1 MIVLIFDTETTGLPR
16 FRVTPNN
23 NNISTWPYIVQLS
36 YILYDTDK
44 NKIITT
50 YDSIVKLPKNIIIS
64 EESSNIHGISNGM
77 SQKSGYDIKD
87 ILKIFNIALE
97 MCDLLVGHNLE
108 FDIDMILAE
117 SLRNSIP
124 YEHII
129 THNNYCTMKNSKNLC
144 NIKAKSY
151 KGGFYIKY
159 PSLKETHI
167 KLFNVEPKN
176 LHNSFNDV
184 LVCLRC
190 YYFMNF
196 NEDLCEI
203 NKNFNVLYKKYC

>member
-16 FRVTPNN
+16 FRVTHNS

-50 YDSIVKLPKNIIIS
+50 YDSIVKVPKNIIIS

-97 MCDLLVGHNLE
+97 KCDLLVGHNLE

-124 YEHII
+124 YELII

-159 PSLKETHI
+159 QSLKETHI

-196 NEDLCEI
+196 NEDLCGI